1 MHFYQLMA
9 TEISSYSGIWL
20 YSQFTIKKYS
30 TYSKIIY
37 PNYSSSNLG
46 VENLLMITSFQWGL
60 DQDCSVAAI
69 EYDSPT
75 CSITSE

>member
-1 MHFYQLMA
+1 MHYNSFFLKVKNRYYL
-9 TEISSYSGIWL
+9 
-20 YSQFTIKKYS
+20 
-30 TYSKIIY
+30 YSKIIY

-46 VENLLMITSFQWGL
+46 VETLLMITSFQWGL

-69 EYDSPT
+69 EYNSHT